1 LPGNPE
7 FVNDPKE
14 KLEELIWHHSG
25 KTRRY
30 INAVHN
36 AVIAKNVSINQL
48 KKCPAF
54 QEFRR
59 FIETQLN

>member
-1 LPGNPE
+1 
-7 FVNDPKE
+7 VNDPKK

-36 AVIAKNVSINQL
+36 QKIAKHVAISQL

-54 QEFRR
+54 LEFRR
-59 FIETQLN
+59 FIEAELN